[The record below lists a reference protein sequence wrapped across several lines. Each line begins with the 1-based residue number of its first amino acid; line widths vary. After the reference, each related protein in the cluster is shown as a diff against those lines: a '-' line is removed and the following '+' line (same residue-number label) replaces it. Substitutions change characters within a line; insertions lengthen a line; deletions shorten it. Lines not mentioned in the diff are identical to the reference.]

1 MMNATEGTNA
11 PAPAGMKPK
20 QPAAPAKPA
29 LPKLPEID
37 WSKPVPVKVVR
48 FDRPVDYPGSQPTE
62 RAKTT
67 TPQERTARPEGPTW
81 DVDFLAPVRMF
92 RITYTDKSRNRCE
105 VGFISESR
113 SLGWEPVA

>member
-48 FDRPVDYPGSQPTE
+48 FD